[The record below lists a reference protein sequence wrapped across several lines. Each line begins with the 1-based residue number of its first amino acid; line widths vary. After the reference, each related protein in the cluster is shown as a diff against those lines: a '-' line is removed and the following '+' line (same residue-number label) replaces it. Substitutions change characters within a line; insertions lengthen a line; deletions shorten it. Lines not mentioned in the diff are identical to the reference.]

1 MILLFGLGVL
11 LAVAR
16 VLGELA
22 SRLGQPAVV
31 GELLA
36 GILLGPTLLG
46 AISPELHASVFPHTG
61 PAALGFEA
69 ITKIGLVLF
78 LFVAGMEV
86 DLSTVFRQGRSAA
99 FVSAGGMVV
108 PFALGLGAGIGAPHV
123 FGWEGHGEPLVFA
136 MFLGTALSISA
147 LPVIAKTLMDLNLF
161 RSDLGMLVIASA
173 VVDDLTGWIAFALL
187 LAAIGAVDTALSP
200 VETVL
205 ATIAFAAVML
215 TAGRALLHRMLPA
228 IQRFFAGAGGILAF
242 GVALAFLGAAFTE
255 WIGVHAIFGS
265 FLVGVALG
273 DSSHLREHTRATIH
287 GFVSA
292 IFAPLF
298 FASVGLRIDFVQH
311 FDPALVVAILLIAC
325 AGKLVGC
332 GLAARAS
339 GMAWRESLAIGFGMN
354 SRGAMEIVLGLLA
367 LRYGL
372 IGERMF
378 VALVVMALVTSM
390 GSGPIMERIL
400 RRVRP
405 RRFADHLAAGAFLP
419 RLGAESAEDAIR
431 ELAAAVC
438 AAAGLE
444 PDAVTRA
451 ALEREETQSTA
462 LGSGIAAPHARVA
475 GLAAPLVGLGLS
487 PDGVDFD
494 APDGEAARI
503 IFLIVTPEGDD
514 VAQIEI
520 LGDIARSLVD
530 PAVRERVRSAATREE
545 ALAALAGR

>member
-1 MILLFGLGVL
+1 MTLLLGLGL
-11 LAVAR
+11 L
-16 VLGELA
+16 LGAAHGLGALA
-22 SRLGQPAVV
+22 SRFGQPPVV

-46 AISPELHASVFPHTG
+46 ALAPGVQGLIFPSAG
-61 PAALGFEA
+61 PAALGLDA
-69 ITKIGLVLF
+69 ITKVGLVLF
-78 LFVAGMEV
+78 LLVAGLEV
-86 DLSTVFRQGRSAA
+86 DLSSVFRQGRSAA
-99 FVSAGGMVV
+99 FVSAGGMLV
-108 PFALGLGAGIGAPHV
+108 PFALGIGAAVAAPLA
-123 FGWEGHGEPLVFA
+123 FGWEGRGDPVVFA
-136 MFLGTALSISA
+136 FFLGTALSISA

-161 RSDLGMLVIASA
+161 RSDLGMLVIAAA
-173 VVDDLTGWIAFALL
+173 VVNDLLGWIAFALL
-187 LAAIGAVDTALSP
+187 LAAIGASTGVFAP
-200 VETVL
+200 AVTVL
-205 ATIAFAAVML
+205 LTLGYVAVML
-215 TAGRALLHRMLPA
+215 SVGRLLLDRVLPGV
-228 IQRFFAGAGGILAF
+228 QRLSGGTSGILAF
-242 GVALAFLGAAFTE
+242 AVVLGLLGGAFTE

-273 DSSHLREHTRATIH
+273 DSSHLREQTRATIH

-298 FASVGLRIDFVQH
+298 FASVGLHVDFVRH
-311 FDPALVVAILLIAC
+311 FDLVLVLAILAIASIGKV
-325 AGKLVGC
+325 AGG
-332 GLAARAS
+332 GLAARWS
-339 GMAWRESLAIGFGMN
+339 GMAWRESLAVGVGLN